1 MDKPTA
7 HQKALPTRVFQKL
20 YDLCLTSQDFAIAW
34 LIIGAMFFAMRSC
47 EYSMTKNAANQRTRT
62 IRVENIRFYK
72 NRRLVHHHDPHLNLA
87 DAVCITFELQKNDK
101 KFDSATTHKTSHPLL
116 NPV

>member
-34 LIIGAMFFAMRSC
+34 LIIGAMFFVMHSC
-47 EYSMTKNAANQRTRT
+47 EYSMTKTWQISGQGQSELRTSAF
-62 IRVENIRFYK
+62 IRIE
-72 NRRLVHHHDPHLNLA
+72 DW
-87 DAVCITFELQKNDK
+87 CIIMIPTL
-101 KFDSATTHKTSHPLL
+101 T
-116 NPV
+116 